1 MTKEKTLLLQLVALV
16 LLASSA
22 VATDDLQRQIVIEQA
37 EQKLEDNYILSRVLY
52 TKSIETGKSTVTSLK
67 KNLRFIRRL
76 EKDPAFRQCIAWQD
90 AIRLSDKTAQ
100 RAKYLLDRKKISRSG
115 YQKLLSELKSEKEK
129 LSKKMHARSCEE
141 EK

>member
-1 MTKEKTLLLQLVALV
+1 MTKQKTLLLQLVASV

-22 VATDDLQRQIVIEQA
+22 VATDDLQSQIVIEQA

-76 EKDPAFRQCIAWQD
+76 EKDPDFRQCIAWQD

-100 RAKYLLDRKKISRSG
+100 RAKYLLDRKKISKG
-115 YQKLLSELKSEKEK
+115 EYQRFLAELKSEKAK
-129 LSKKMHARSCEE
+129 LNKKIHSRSCEE